1 MWLLFELVAHSNIL
15 NMPDF
20 IKPWLAKFRVLW
32 QQKLFMGATVA
43 FKLSNSLGHSS
54 RMRFS
59 ACGMQV
65 IGMALGNRLLRADP
79 TAVFIKDTLLDIW
92 PRTQDQHSVVPLL
105 TQDWE
110 CRNSELNKCHPI
122 STKGTCYA
130 LRTKDKQWQLCFGY
144 KSALFHPPTYS
155 PDEHMY
161 LKNMVCVQLCLGRGN
176 LLNFV
181 VLGGFPSAFT

>member
-1 MWLLFELVAHSNIL
+1 
-15 NMPDF
+15 
-20 IKPWLAKFRVLW
+20 
-32 QQKLFMGATVA
+32 MGATVA

-105 TQDWE
+105 TQD
-110 CRNSELNKCHPI
+110 
-122 STKGTCYA
+122 
-130 LRTKDKQWQLCFGY
+130 
-144 KSALFHPPTYS
+144 
-155 PDEHMY
+155 
-161 LKNMVCVQLCLGRGN
+161 
-176 LLNFV
+176 
-181 VLGGFPSAFT
+181 